1 MAIIFNDD
9 DDRKIITFS
18 FRLIISTIAK
28 LKNRTESCQY
38 KFIINS
44 FSTLLLSVTKMLF
57 GSSEVPQ
64 KIEFI
69 SYSPE
74 YREQTLDVIKN
85 SFFKFETVSVASE
98 INTNPAGQDD
108 LIKLC
113 EDALQRSNVSI
124 IARDVEKNL
133 IIGAALN
140 VIQVSLIYIFY
151 RRNILITYST
161 SLQGQRTRQR
171 WPELLRTFS
180 R

>member
-1 MAIIFNDD
+1 
-9 DDRKIITFS
+9 
-18 FRLIISTIAK
+18 
-28 LKNRTESCQY
+28 
-38 KFIINS
+38 
-44 FSTLLLSVTKMLF
+44 MLF

-124 IARDVEKNL
+124 IARDLEKNL
-133 IIGAALN
+133 IVGAALN
-140 VIQVSLIYIFY
+140 VIQVSLIYIFDFSQKKHTY
-151 RRNILITYST
+151 HVFYFTSRSKNPATMARATSNIFAIMYAK
-161 SLQGQRTRQR
+161 
-171 WPELLRTFS
+171 LRMPKV
-180 R
+180 